1 MFFFLS
7 ARFFLARKRAC
18 SLRLRAG
25 SGIFCGDHLL
35 EGCCSEHFLRYCHY
49 LMVMIIVIPDF
60 RFCLDLLLFM
70 VAHLKCLKN
79 IKMNK
84 TRNLV
89 PHFMVFFLTLRSRL
103 VYKFRTCGVFRA
115 SCSPWASCFC
125 AVETQTRHIARN

>member
-1 MFFFLS
+1 MFFFIS
-7 ARFFLARKRAC
+7 KFFLARKRAC

-89 PHFMVFFLTLRSRL
+89 PHFMFFFS
-103 VYKFRTCGVFRA
+103 
-115 SCSPWASCFC
+115 
-125 AVETQTRHIARN
+125 